1 MKTERRHEL
10 ETNDLADW
18 LGHSIER
25 TRPYFS
31 AITAGVVAVVVI
43 VGAVAVLRYRSQVR
57 QAEGWDRYQGAMLS
71 GDSAAL
77 EGVATEFSGTPVGVW
92 ARLQIA
98 DTHLI
103 NGTSALFSDREQA
116 RSELLKAVDAFKAA
130 RDETRTPLL
139 AQRAWFGLA
148 RAHESLDELDRAR
161 EAYQAIIDRWPESAL
176 AEASKSRLDD
186 IERDSTKRFYD
197 WFAQQSPSP
206 ITSGGPGDADG
217 PLFDPRGLPD
227 DPGDLGSLF
236 TPLDLDTPGGTSEP
250 QSPADAPT
258 DAEPQSPVDAE
269 APLEAE
275 SAIEGESPTD
285 SDDAGRIDTS
295 EADDA
300 SPSP

>member
-18 LGHSIER
+18 LGQSIER
-25 TRPYFS
+25 TRPYFT

-57 QAEGWDRYQGAMLS
+57 QSEGWDRYQGAMLS

-77 EGVATEFSGTPVGVW
+77 EGVANEFSGTPVGVW

-98 DTHLI
+98 DAHLI
-103 NGTSALFSDREQA
+103 NGTSALFTDREQA

-186 IERDSTKRFYD
+186 LNRDSTKRFYD

-206 ITSGGPGDADG
+206 ITTGGPGDADG

-236 TPLDLDTPGGTSEP
+236 TPFDMDAPAGRIEP
-250 QSPADAPT
+250 QSPAD
-258 DAEPQSPVDAE
+258 PQSPLEGDSPFDADAPVD
-269 APLEAE
+269 
-275 SAIEGESPTD
+275 GESP
-285 SDDAGRIDTS
+285 AEPGA
-295 EADDA
+295 ADDA